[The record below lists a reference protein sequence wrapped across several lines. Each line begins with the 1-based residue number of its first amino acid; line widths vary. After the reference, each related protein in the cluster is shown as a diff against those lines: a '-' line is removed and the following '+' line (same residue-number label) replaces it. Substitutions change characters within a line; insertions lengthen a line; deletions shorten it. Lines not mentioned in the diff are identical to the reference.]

1 VGLRAAHAIGI
12 AAQVAG
18 NCLRAGDEL
27 AVLPGTT
34 PTARAVLLN
43 QTIFEF
49 GSQSAHSTV
58 EDPALRC

>member
-1 VGLRAAHAIGI
+1 VAFPGLKFEIGLAAMLFI
-12 AAQVAG
+12 
-18 NCLRAGDEL
+18 

-49 GSQSAHSTV
+49 ETTYTLTPTSNF
-58 EDPALRC
+58 CK